1 MLLAVRY
8 YEFISAKLKRH
19 LNQPSSWA
27 RLTKHYSTDSQKNI
41 DHRQCSFVKRQTLA
55 IDISRWGSPVVPLGS
70 CCRASCGSISL
81 LKPPRFTKFRCDTL
95 QGQVTGKC
103 RANLASYGRCTWCNK
118 LLWVKTV
125 CKSCIIVH
133 QFKIITF
140 LINNLWVSL
149 HQLLLKGAQSAW
161 NGTSGYGYHFKGFS
175 TVEYKSIHLFPKET
189 QVNPYIST
197 SNIAARAHNP
207 TLPLPF
213 SDHISTSIAIFGLW
227 TGFVSTSRPKVEAWF

>member
-1 MLLAVRY
+1 MWWD
-8 YEFISAKLKRH
+8 FNH
-19 LNQPSSWA
+19 LE
-27 RLTKHYSTDSQKNI
+27 
-41 DHRQCSFVKRQTLA
+41 
-55 IDISRWGSPVVPLGS
+55 SRWFKTTIDNVHLSNDKLLQLAFLGEDHQQFPLEVAVF
-70 CCRASCGSISL
+70 ASCGSTSL

-175 TVEYKSIHLFPKET
+175 TVEY
-189 QVNPYIST
+189 
-197 SNIAARAHNP
+197 
-207 TLPLPF
+207 
-213 SDHISTSIAIFGLW
+213 
-227 TGFVSTSRPKVEAWF
+227 